1 MKLESPDT
9 SQGWSIGAVSVPAR
23 TVLAPLAGITN
34 PPFRLLA
41 KTWGAGLV
49 CAEMVSANG
58 LVHQSR
64 KTHAMLESDP
74 VERPLSIQIFGAEP
88 AVMAQAARMVV
99 DAGADIL
106 DINFG
111 CSVRKIIKTGAGVA
125 LMRDVQRAAAVLTAV
140 RRAVAIPLTIKI
152 RSGWTVSGE
161 QAEEIAR
168 IAADCGVDALA
179 VHPRTAAQ
187 GFSGRADWSLIGRIK
202 AQATIPVIGNGD
214 IAVPQDARRML
225 AETGC
230 DAVMVGRAA
239 IGNPWLFGQINSLL
253 ATGMFAEATAGQR
266 FNAMRRYIVD
276 TVAYCGEDVGC
287 RMLRSRLGWFVK
299 GLPHAV
305 AFREGI
311 RQLKSQA
318 EALMSVDAYFAD
330 VLSPSQITAAS
341 GGIENQSNRRDR
353 QGFT

>member
-1 MKLESPDT
+1 MKLESPDA
-9 SQGWSIGAVSVPAR
+9 SRGWSIGAVSIPSR

-34 PPFRLLA
+34 LPLRLLA

-74 VERPLSIQIFGAEP
+74 AERPISIQLFGAEP
-88 AVMAQAARMVV
+88 AIMAQAARMVA

-111 CSVRKIIKTGAGVA
+111 CSVRKIVKTGAGVA
-125 LMRDVQRAAAVLTAV
+125 LMREAQRAAAVLTAV

-152 RSGWTVSGE
+152 RSGWSASGE
-161 QAEEIAR
+161 QAVEIAR
-168 IAADCGVDALA
+168 IAVDCGVDALA
-179 VHPRTAAQ
+179 VHPRTASQ
-187 GFSGRADWSLIGRIK
+187 GFSGKADWPLIGRIK
-202 AQATIPVIGNGD
+202 AQAKIPVIGNGD
-214 IAVPQDARRML
+214 IAVPQDALRML

-230 DAVMVGRAA
+230 DAVMIGRAA

-253 ATGMFAEATAGQR
+253 ATGTFTEATVQQR
-266 FNAMRRYIVD
+266 GDAMRRYIVD
-276 TVAYCGEDVGC
+276 TVAYCGEGVGC

-299 GLPHAV
+299 GLPRAG
-305 AFREGI
+305 AFRERI
-311 RQLKSQA
+311 KQLQTRA
-318 EALMSVDAYFAD
+318 EALMAVEAYFAD
-330 VLSPSQITAAS
+330 LLSPRQIPAA
-341 GGIENQSNRRDR
+341 GDGIESQND
-353 QGFT
+353 